1 MDFADNDALTGEKLI
16 ERLSMTLRETA
27 NGKNETFAD
36 CFQLSV
42 QLSENIFICGE

>member
-1 MDFADNDALTGEKLI
+1 
-16 ERLSMTLRETA
+16 MTLRQTA